1 MDLAKA
7 TKLMEDKSRL
17 LANIVIRSNWHA
29 EDLKAIIDLH
39 GLLYAQEYGLDK
51 SLEEYVATSCAQ
63 FKNSYNPQKDALW
76 LAEKEGNIIGSI
88 GIVGQGEGV
97 AQLRWFL
104 VHPDYR
110 GQGLGRTLLQR
121 ALDFCRQVPYRLI
134 YLWTFSELKV
144 AAHLYCSAGFQ
155 IKEKITHQIWGR
167 LLTEEKYELLL

>member
-1 MDLAKA
+1 MVAK
-7 TKLMEDKSRL
+7 EL
-17 LANIVIRSNWHA
+17 LANIIIRSHWQP

-51 SLEEYVATSCAQ
+51 SLEAYVATSCAQ
-63 FKNSYNPQKDALW
+63 FQNSFNPARDGLW
-76 LAEKEGNIIGSI
+76 LAEKGENIIGSI
-88 GIVGQGEGV
+88 GIVGQGEDV

-110 GQGLGRTLLQR
+110 GQGLGKTLLQK
-121 ALDFCRQVPYRLI
+121 ALDFSRQVPYRLI

-144 AAHLYCSAGFQ
+144 AAHLYQSVGFQ
-155 IKEKITHQIWGR
+155 IKERITHQIWGR